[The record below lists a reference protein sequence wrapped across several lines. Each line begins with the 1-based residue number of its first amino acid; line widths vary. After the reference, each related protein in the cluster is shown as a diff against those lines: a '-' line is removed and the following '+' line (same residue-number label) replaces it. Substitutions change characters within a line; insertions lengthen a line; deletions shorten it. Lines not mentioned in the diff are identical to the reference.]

1 MVYSPCRNERL
12 SYEGGKAMSA
22 KRRDKKNRILRS
34 GESQTK
40 DGRYKYTF
48 YEGGKQ
54 RAFYSWKLEPT
65 DRLPAGRRD
74 CVALRDQIADY
85 KRQHDRGVAFRGDD
99 YTVYELTRRYVDL
112 KWIRTGCRW
121 WRCTWKS
128 IFSTSLRNI
137 TKSTGCRCRRPLLM
151 YAGTPT
157 AARKLRRE

>member
-12 SYEGGKAMSA
+12 SCEGGKAMSA

-34 GESQTK
+34 GESQTQ

-65 DRLPAGRRD
+65 DRLPAGKRD

-99 YTVYELTRRYVDL
+99 YTVYELTRRYVDSPEDPVP
-112 KWIRTGCRW
+112 G
-121 WRCTWKS
+121 
-128 IFSTSLRNI
+128 SLWNQTDR
-137 TKSTGCRCRRPLLM
+137 
-151 YAGTPT
+151 
-157 AARKLRRE
+157 